1 MGRNNAGRKRLMA
14 TGSFAAF
21 GVAVALGQATPASA
35 AAATTTQAA
44 TAQASTAQATT
55 GQAPIARALAHCS
68 HCKVSVRDAARS
80 EARSGARDRGLMS
93 FRVQLNVPAPSD
105 IHVRYTTVNGAGA
118 TGAVAGSDYGSRSG
132 WVRIAAGR
140 SSALVPVLI
149 HNDTRWEFTERFR
162 LVLTAATHGATI
174 VDRSGT
180 GTIYDNDRAF
190 VSVRDAGPVSEGAGP
205 LSFAVRL
212 SRPLP
217 FPVWVRTTTAN
228 LTATAGQDYVG
239 SSTWVK
245 FNPGQVVKHRL
256 VPVIDDSGVEG
267 TERMRLLLSNP
278 TGGPGVG
285 LGVRDG
291 LGYGTILND
300 DVIH

>member
-1 MGRNNAGRKRLMA
+1 MCRNNAGRKRLMT
-14 TGSFAAF
+14 TGSFAVF
-21 GVAVALGQATPASA
+21 GVAVALGQVAPASA
-35 AAATTTQAA
+35 ASTTQAA
-44 TAQASTAQATT
+44 AAHASTVQTSVT
-55 GQAPIARALAHCS
+55 RTLAHCS
-68 HCKVSVRDAARS
+68 HCKVSVRDGARS
-80 EARSGARDRGLMS
+80 EARSGALDRGLMS

-118 TGAVAGSDYGSRSG
+118 NGAVAGSDYGSRSG

-140 SSALVPVLI
+140 SSALVAVLI

-180 GTIYDNDRAF
+180 GTIHDNDRAF
-190 VSVRDAGPVSEGAGP
+190 VSVRDASPASEGGGP
-205 LSFAVRL
+205 LSFTVRL

-228 LTATAGQDYVG
+228 LTATAGQDYTG
-239 SSTWVK
+239 SSVWVK
-245 FNPGQVVKHRL
+245 FNPGQVVKNRL
-256 VPVIDDSGVEG
+256 VPVVDDSAVEG